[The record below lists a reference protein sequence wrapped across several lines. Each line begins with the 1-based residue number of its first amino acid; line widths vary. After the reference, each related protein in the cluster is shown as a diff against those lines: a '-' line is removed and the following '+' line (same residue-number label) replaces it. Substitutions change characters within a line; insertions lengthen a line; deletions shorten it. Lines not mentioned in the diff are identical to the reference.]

1 MEAITMNALTI
12 IAGGSPAAARMAT
25 DALRAQQNGSPMA
38 AARAARAARAALE
51 DPRATF
57 TDAERREIATL
68 LESDRDAAPIRFRV
82 SPDERARL
90 EQMASD
96 AGLSIS
102 DFIRQK
108 IGL

>member
-1 MEAITMNALTI
+1 MPTSTNALAI

-38 AARAARAARAALE
+38 AARAARAARLALS
-51 DPRATF
+51 DPQATF
-57 TDAERREIATL
+57 TAEERRAIAEL
-68 LESDRDAAPIRFRV
+68 LENDRDAAPIRFRV
-82 SPDERARL
+82 TSDERTRL
-90 EQMASD
+90 EQMAEN
-96 AGLSIS
+96 AQLSIS